1 MDQEGMNGPL
11 VVDVRLPPVRLPI
24 RVFIGV
30 FDAVDLVAQP
40 INLIEKGGR
49 ARAHDLEMLSVAGQ
63 KILPARFPR
72 HEHLTRSFPSA
83 APSAVLLE
91 CPASAPLRA
100 PIGYATSPLV
110 AAEAYPHQRLQFPA
124 WPCGTPKRPQLR
136 DFNRQLIWVNQS
148 GSPRLQTWSR
158 SCG

>member
-72 HEHLTRSFPSA
+72 HGHLTRSFPQRSA
-83 APSAVLLE
+83 ERHAPGNVL
-91 CPASAPLRA
+91 PRTADRPDH
-100 PIGYATSPLV
+100 PATSPPVKRPKLTTPKV
-110 AAEAYPHQRLQFPA
+110 TVSGAA
-124 WPCGTPKRPQLR
+124 CGTTKRSQLR
-136 DFNRQLIWVNQS
+136 DVNS
-148 GSPRLQTWSR
+148 
-158 SCG
+158 